1 MTEPLSY
8 QAEWN
13 SLTPGEQGHTLPIL
27 LSHAEVRALTQASPA
42 LRTLYATAA
51 RPEHILALKASDL
64 QQQGVHID
72 GRWHPLDRHTA
83 ATLQLLALT
92 RPQHLFEPHQWLETL
107 SQSPVAKR
115 YQAVGRSLT
124 PMALRHAAA
133 THLLENG
140 MDLFVL
146 HTLLNH
152 QNLGCTRKYLEL
164 AVSLRGADYARCHPL
179 MADQRS
185 PGRWRG
191 REPQD
196 IEDPPEEGKEESEPN
211 VARPTHIE
219 VQSLIAAAANLRDRA
234 MLRAYYASGARANEL
249 LNARCDDLNDDEG
262 RLFLRDGKGDKD
274 RLVLLDPKTIRLL
287 RQWGG
292 KEGRLIGIKAV
303 RAGEIFRDCARRSG
317 LAQKYGRGLRLHSLR
332 HAFATQLYQNGMP
345 LGSLKRLL
353 GHDRLATTVVYLD
366 CPWERCLAQLQ
377 AALP

>member
-107 SQSPVAKR
+107 NQSPVAKR

-133 THLLENG
+133 THLLEG
-140 MDLFVL
+140 PDGHDGAHLRPAQEVL
-146 HTLLNH
+146 GHAS
-152 QNLGCTRKYLEL
+152 L
-164 AVSLRGADYARCHPL
+164 ATA
-179 MADQRS
+179 QRYT
-185 PGRWRG
+185 G
-191 REPQD
+191 
-196 IEDPPEEGKEESEPN
+196 
-211 VARPTHIE
+211 VTT
-219 VQSLIAAAANLRDRA
+219 RA
-234 MLRAYYASGARANEL
+234 MQDALR
-249 LNARCDDLNDDEG
+249 
-262 RLFLRDGKGDKD
+262 
-274 RLVLLDPKTIRLL
+274 
-287 RQWGG
+287 
-292 KEGRLIGIKAV
+292 
-303 RAGEIFRDCARRSG
+303 
-317 LAQKYGRGLRLHSLR
+317 RGHPR
-332 HAFATQLYQNGMP
+332 G
-345 LGSLKRLL
+345 
-353 GHDRLATTVVYLD
+353 
-366 CPWERCLAQLQ
+366 
-377 AALP
+377 

>member
-1 MTEPLSY
+1 MQQLSY
-8 QAEWN
+8 QAEWQ

-27 LSHAEVRALTQASPA
+27 LSHAEVRQLTQASPA
-42 LRTLYATAA
+42 LRTLYATAG
-51 RPEHILALKASDL
+51 RPEHILAMKAADL
-64 QQQGVHID
+64 QQQGVQLD
-72 GRWHPLDRHTA
+72 GRWHPLDPHTA
-83 ATLQLLALT
+83 AILQVRALT
-92 RPQHLFEPHQWLETL
+92 RPEQLFEPHEWLEPL
-107 SQSPVAKR
+107 SQSPAALR

-133 THLLENG
+133 THLLEQG

-185 PGRWRG
+185 PVLWRG
-191 REPQD
+191 PGSQD
-196 IEDPPEEGKEESEPN
+196 VDEEEDDEESAEAEPR
-211 VARPTHIE
+211 VARPNHAE
-219 VQSLIAAAANLRDRA
+219 VQSLIAAATNLRDRA
-234 MLRAYYASGARANEL
+234 MLRAYYATGARANEL
-249 LNARCDDLNDDEG
+249 LNARCEDLCEEEG

-292 KEGRLIGIKAV
+292 KEGRLIGIKIV
-303 RAGEIFRDCARRSG
+303 RAGEIFRDCALRSG
-317 LAQKYGRGLRLHSLR
+317 LRQKYGRALRLHSLR

-366 CPWERCLAQLQ
+366 CPWERCLSQIQ